1 MGEGTVIHTDLAE
14 ITAGEYTIHEG
25 GNDLSPNLYYYADVQ
40 GWSLQAGDWNM
51 KLIDSLI
58 IRGATIFTAIDMSR
72 EPESLDFI
80 KQMEEKYP
88 VLYMDEEN
96 EMLILDLTRIG
107 NFNK

>member
-1 MGEGTVIHTDLAE
+1 M
-14 ITAGEYTIHEG
+14 
-25 GNDLSPNLYYYADVQ
+25 YYYADVQ